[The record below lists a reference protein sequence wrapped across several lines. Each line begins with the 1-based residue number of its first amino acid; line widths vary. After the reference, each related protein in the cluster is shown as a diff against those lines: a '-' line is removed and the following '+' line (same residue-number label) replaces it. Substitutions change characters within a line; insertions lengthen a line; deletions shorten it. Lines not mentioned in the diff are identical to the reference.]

1 MCPYVYIGLKLTLR
15 LPELLST
22 LSIEAKS
29 LSIEPEACQS
39 KYSSSLAGFWRLC
52 LHLLNAGATVV
63 ATHLAF

>member
-1 MCPYVYIGLKLTLR
+1 MCSYIYTGLRLMLR

-22 LSIEAKS
+22 LFIEAKS
-29 LSIEPEACQS
+29 LSIEPEACQR

-52 LHLLNAGATVV
+52 LHLLNAGTTVV